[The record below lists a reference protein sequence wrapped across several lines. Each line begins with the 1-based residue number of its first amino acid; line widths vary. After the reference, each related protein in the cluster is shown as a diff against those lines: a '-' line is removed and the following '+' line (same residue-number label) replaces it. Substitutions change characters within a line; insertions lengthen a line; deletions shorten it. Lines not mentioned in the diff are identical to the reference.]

1 MTHPPCAQRKAYTS
15 SRHQYPAVDSMT
27 CAESEQ
33 PAGLVAE
40 MLSIR
45 LEVRCPM
52 LTIRSGGRDCAWT
65 SREGRLL
72 MGVNYESQN
81 RNH

>member
-15 SRHQYPAVDSMT
+15 SSHQYSAVDSMT
-27 CAESEQ
+27 CTESEC
-33 PAGLVAE
+33 PADLVAE
-40 MLSIR
+40 MLSIT

-52 LTIRSGGRDCAWT
+52 LTSRSGGRDCAWT